1 MNENGHVIETNRL
14 TRRFGTIEAVTDLSM
29 QVAAGSVYGLLG
41 KNGAG
46 KTTTIR
52 LLLGLL
58 RADSGSARVLG
69 EDATFLPREV
79 RQRIGYLSEEPFPY
93 NDLPLPALLRFVSAF
108 FPTWDWDY
116 SNHLIQRFAMPTDRP
131 LNALSFG
138 QRRLGELLLVLA
150 QKPDL
155 LILDDPALGLDVTV
169 RREFLWAALEV
180 ARDEGKAVLFTSHVL
195 TDVERVVDTVGIL
208 DAGRLTA
215 QVPLEE
221 LQGRTKRLLFELP
234 SQDAPEPAPVAG
246 ELSRVRKGR
255 DLVVVTG
262 SHDPEMEIDLRAS
275 AGLAAVENL
284 NLEDIFIALVEGKPG
299 AAQEAAS

>member
-1 MNENGHVIETNRL
+1 MSDATFVIEAAGL
-14 TRRFGTIEAVTDLSM
+14 SRRFGSTEAVRDLSF
-29 QVAAGSVYGLLG
+29 QVEAGSVYGLLG

-58 RADSGSARVLG
+58 WPDRGSSHVLG
-69 EDATFLPREV
+69 EDSRALTAGC

-108 FPTWDWDY
+108 FPAWDWGHTD
-116 SNHLIQRFAMPTDRP
+116 SLLKRFEVPLDRP
-131 LNALSFG
+131 LSAMSLG

-155 LILDDPALGLDVTV
+155 LILDDPGQGLDVTV

-180 ARDEGKAVLFTSHVL
+180 AREEGKAVLFTSHVL

-208 DAGRLTA
+208 ESGRLKL
-215 QVPLEE
+215 QSPLEG
-221 LQGRTKRLLFELP
+221 LQARMKRLCFALP
-234 SQDAPEPAPVAG
+234 SAAAAEPPAVAG
-246 ELSRVRKGR
+246 EVLRERKGR
-255 DLVVVTG
+255 DVVVVT
-262 SHDPEMEIDLRAS
+262 DRYTPELERQLRHT
-275 AGLAAVENL
+275 AGLTAVEHL
-284 NLEDIFIALVEGKPG
+284 NLEDIFVAVVGGKAG
-299 AAQEAAS
+299 AAPEAA

>member
-1 MNENGHVIETNRL
+1 MDTQYVIETEGL
-14 TRRFGTIEAVTDLSM
+14 TRRFGNVEAVNDLSM
-29 QVAAGSVYGLLG
+29 RVEAGSVYGLLG

-58 RADSGSARVLG
+58 WADGGKARVLG
-69 EDATFLPREV
+69 EDSLYLSRQC
-79 RQRIGYLSEEPFPY
+79 RQRIGYLSEEAFPY

-108 FPTWDWDY
+108 FPAWDWDY
-116 SNHLIQRFAMPTDRP
+116 TNALVKRFSVPTDRP
-131 LNALSFG
+131 LNVLSSG

-180 ARDEGKAVLFTSHVL
+180 AREEGKAVLFTSHVL

-208 DAGRLTA
+208 DRGRLIVEA
-215 QVPLEE
+215 PLEE
-221 LQGRTKRLLFELP
+221 LQACTKRLLFTLP
-234 SQDAPEPAPVAG
+234 SDEATGPGPIEG

-255 DLVVVTG
+255 DLVVVTEAF
-262 SHDPEMEIDLRAS
+262 SPELESGLRPL
-275 AGLAAVENL
+275 GLSAVEDL
-284 NLEDIFIALVEGKPG
+284 NLEDVFVALVDGQTG
-299 AAQEAAS
+299 AAPEAA